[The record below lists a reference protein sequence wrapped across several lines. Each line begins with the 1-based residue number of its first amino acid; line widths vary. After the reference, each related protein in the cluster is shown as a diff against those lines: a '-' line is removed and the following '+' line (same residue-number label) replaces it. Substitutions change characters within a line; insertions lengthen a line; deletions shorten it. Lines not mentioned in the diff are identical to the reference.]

1 VTQGIPSLTGLR
13 GIAAAWVLLFHI
25 GLQAR
30 YVDPL
35 IGQVL
40 STVAGGGF
48 LGVDFF
54 FVLSGFVI
62 ALNYSGD
69 AAPTSVRSYLHFL
82 KKRLARI
89 YPVHVMVLL
98 LLVAG
103 VALLNLMSIRVAR
116 PWSRDAAGLLESA
129 FLVQGWAFP
138 IKAIW
143 NIPSWSVS
151 VEWLAYLL
159 FPLVSLLAT
168 RLPSVRTKAA
178 AACILLCVL
187 PIVIVVAPQQGTM
200 SLGLPRIAVEFS
212 LGVLLYCGWTATR
225 RTLFTRDQQWLAIVA
240 ALVLGNVLANKLGAH
255 IALMLAPVLAGTL
268 IWILACGKEGS
279 DCLTSAP
286 AQQLGKISYSLY
298 LVHDVWILFAQSLMR
313 HFDWVASTSLWAA
326 AMTVV
331 LIGSLASA
339 QLLYALVEEPA
350 RRWLAG
356 GPNVRDQEPPQHPMT
371 KSIRPQDP
379 ERSLPAAGGPG
390 GVAWK
395 P

>member
-1 VTQGIPSLTGLR
+1 MTQGIPSLTGLR

-116 PWSRDAAGLLESA
+116 PWPR
-129 FLVQGWAFP
+129 W
-138 IKAIW
+138 
-143 NIPSWSVS
+143 SWS
-151 VEWLAYLL
+151 
-159 FPLVSLLAT
+159 
-168 RLPSVRTKAA
+168 
-178 AACILLCVL
+178 
-187 PIVIVVAPQQGTM
+187 TM
-200 SLGLPRIAVEFS
+200 
-212 LGVLLYCGWTATR
+212 
-225 RTLFTRDQQWLAIVA
+225 
-240 ALVLGNVLANKLGAH
+240 
-255 IALMLAPVLAGTL
+255 
-268 IWILACGKEGS
+268 
-279 DCLTSAP
+279 
-286 AQQLGKISYSLY
+286 
-298 LVHDVWILFAQSLMR
+298 
-313 HFDWVASTSLWAA
+313 
-326 AMTVV
+326 
-331 LIGSLASA
+331 
-339 QLLYALVEEPA
+339 
-350 RRWLAG
+350 
-356 GPNVRDQEPPQHPMT
+356 
-371 KSIRPQDP
+371 
-379 ERSLPAAGGPG
+379 
-390 GVAWK
+390 
-395 P
+395 